1 MVEYFHS
8 NTAKEAM
15 AMKEQEENQSVHQK
29 RITEISSNVEFTSY
43 FGKCWSFSLK

>member
-8 NTAKEAM
+8 NTAKE

-29 RITEISSNVEFTSY
+29 RITEISSNVEFTSC